1 MPAVGTYTLP
11 APVVNRLRLPA
22 TARLLPMDKSALL
35 VVRLTSPPL
44 VAEFRFKPSVSVRVK
59 SPAPVKVRFKSL
71 KLAFHVRAA
80 EASRRVIFANPA
92 ARVKSRSVSNTSLAL
107 IVKPADC
114 EIPATGITTLP
125 VPVVFKL
132 KLPAIA
138 GSLLKIKSALVVV
151 KLALPPVVA
160 EVRVK
165 ALLSVNA
172 KSPPPVKD
180 RTRSL
185 KLVVQL
191 RAEDALRREI
201 VALVAVRLISLS
213 VSNKSLAF
221 IDKAP
226 GVLIPARGIITLPVP
241 VVFKLKLPLTAG
253 PLARVKSAFVVVKL
267 ASPPV
272 VAEVKFRP
280 SASVNVKAP
289 VPVRDI
295 IKSLKLVVQ
304 LRAEAALRRV
314 IFAAPAARVKSRSV
328 SKRSLALIVK
338 PAG

>member
-1 MPAVGTYTLP
+1 MPATGIITLP
-11 APVVNRLRLPA
+11 APEVLR
-22 TARLLPMDKSALL
+22 
-35 VVRLTSPPL
+35 
-44 VAEFRFKPSVSVRVK
+44 
-59 SPAPVKVRFKSL
+59 
-71 KLAFHVRAA
+71 
-80 EASRRVIFANPA
+80 
-92 ARVKSRSVSNTSLAL
+92 
-107 IVKPADC
+107 
-114 EIPATGITTLP
+114 
-125 VPVVFKL
+125 L
-132 KLPAIA
+132 KLPVTA
-138 GSLLKIKSALVVV
+138 GSLESVKSALVVV
-151 KLALPPVVA
+151 KLALPSVVA
-160 EVRVK
+160 EVSVK

-172 KSPPPVKD
+172 KSPVPVRDK
-180 RTRSL
+180 TRSL

-191 RAEDALRREI
+191 RAEDALRRDI
-201 VALVAVRLISLS
+201 VALVAVRLMSLS

-272 VAEVKFRP
+272 VAEVKFRAL
-280 SASVNVKAP
+280 ASVNVKAP

-304 LRAEAALRRV
+304 LRAAEALRKV
-314 IFAAPAARVKSRSV
+314 IFAAPAARVKSRSA
-328 SKRSLALIVK
+328 SKISLALIVK